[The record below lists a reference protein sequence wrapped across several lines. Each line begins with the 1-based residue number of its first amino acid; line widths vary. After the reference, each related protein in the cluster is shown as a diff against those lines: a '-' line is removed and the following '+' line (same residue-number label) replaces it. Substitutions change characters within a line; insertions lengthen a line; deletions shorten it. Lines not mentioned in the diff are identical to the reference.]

1 MNYPLISEYIEAIKS
16 AEDNFK
22 ELINLRPV
30 LGDDGLPVM
39 SAGGF
44 SVVFK
49 MKDEQSGKFYAVKCF
64 TKEQEGRSESYKLIA
79 DELEFVSSNFL
90 TSIKFYEKELFVDS
104 GQTKETEFPVLLM
117 DWIDGKPLDKYIHK
131 NVNNKYA
138 LEMLSFRFCKLSAWL
153 LAQPFA
159 HGDLK
164 PDNILVK
171 EDGSIVLVDYD
182 GIYVPSMKGQKAR
195 ELGSPNFRHPS
206 RTEDSFDERI
216 DDFPIALIALSLKAF
231 SLNKGLIFNYCTN
244 DFLLFKENDYAHLYS
259 CEPMI
264 SVMNIK
270 HDNELLSLLGTF
282 MIAYANNCLSFVSP
296 QLFSLR
302 NPKLGQAYGEYVYNQ
317 ARHFCEEAED
327 KNKIDHDK
335 AFALFKKAA
344 KIGNAD
350 AQCCVGCC
358 YKHGYGTPT
367 NYKKARE
374 MYDISAKNGCAR
386 ALRHIAMCY
395 EDGLGVEKDINNAI
409 KWYKKAIGQ
418 DDKTS
423 MEILGKIYYYG
434 RGGVTINYKEAVKWY
449 TMAAENGDSDGM
461 WRLGNCYQRGN
472 GVDKDFDKMFYW
484 FRRSAE
490 KDNADGMWRLGNCYL
505 VGEGIEKDYKIAV
518 GWYKKAA
525 DKDDYDGMWRL
536 GYCYEYGYGVAKNLD
551 EAFIL
556 YQKAAE
562 KGSSVGI
569 LRLGNCY
576 EKGLG
581 VKQDVEKAKK
591 LYEKAAKLGNK
602 EAIKLM
608 SNIKADSLPLP
619 EMPKKEMTSIPYP
632 EPKESVKRKI
642 KKSFLQVVK
651 NPYYT
656 YLAIINSLISE
667 ESAVGERIR
676 PIWIPSDINNNLS
689 VKVSTSGAN
698 VKCTYS
704 KGGIVSSFIS
714 KCDIRNID
722 DVVEFS
728 YNLLNRLGLIGYY
741 VSDGQEAI
749 KKLNQI
755 NALNDR
761 NHNLPF

>member
-434 RGGVTINYKEAVKWY
+434 RGGITINYKEAVKWY
-449 TMAAENGDSDGM
+449 TMAAEKGDDDGM
-461 WRLGNCYQRGN
+461 WRLALCYQKGK
-472 GVDKDFDKMFYW
+472 GVEQNPQKAFEWFKQSADKNNSYALCDLGVCYHYGYGV
-484 FRRSAE
+484 E
-490 KDNADGMWRLGNCYL
+490 KNYKRAVELYEKAALDNQKGSLWRLGHCYEYGQG
-505 VGEGIEKDYKIAV
+505 VEKDLEKAFEWYRKSAEQGTAEGQWRLGQCYRYARGVQRNIREALC
-518 GWYKKAA
+518 WYKKAA
-525 DKDDYDGMWRL
+525 EQGHEKATDVYRMLKDSSFEIYMDGCIHVKNKEYKDAYDVFYSISSDAWGQNGL
-536 GYCYEYGYGVAKNLD
+536 GFCCAQGLFVEQNL
-551 EAFIL
+551 EKAAWWF
-556 YQKAAE
+556 QKAARQGLAVAQYNLALCYYLG
-562 KGSSVGI
+562 KGIRTDKALASYWKGKAVEQGFTPAKVLESWERTPFYKSLGI
-569 LRLGNCY
+569 
-576 EKGLG
+576 
-581 VKQDVEKAKK
+581 
-591 LYEKAAKLGNK
+591 
-602 EAIKLM
+602 
-608 SNIKADSLPLP
+608 
-619 EMPKKEMTSIPYP
+619 
-632 EPKESVKRKI
+632 ESFNFESTLKNQ
-642 KKSFLQVVK
+642 SFLLK
-651 NPYYT
+651 
-656 YLAIINSLISE
+656 
-667 ESAVGERIR
+667 
-676 PIWIPSDINNNLS
+676 
-689 VKVSTSGAN
+689 
-698 VKCTYS
+698 
-704 KGGIVSSFIS
+704 
-714 KCDIRNID
+714 D
-722 DVVEFS
+722 DV
-728 YNLLNRLGLIGYY
+728 L
-741 VSDGQEAI
+741 
-749 KKLNQI
+749 
-755 NALNDR
+755 
-761 NHNLPF
+761 